1 MALVSSTLPTLPIE
15 AALLTLLDVTLHGRR
30 AAVPGKLLGL
40 RTSADIESVVVQ
52 GQLPFRERF
61 MLVTAVSRDGRTVR
75 VSDGKSSILASC
87 SERLSREAASNGT
100 VPFPASLRDRC
111 LFMNGIVR
119 LRAASRQSPS
129 TKSPL
134 TWTDAMRTHAARLY
148 WQWFRD
154 VAVVDTSAQ
163 PWSAFL
169 KSVSVESF
177 VQVEIEL
184 IHMQSATWAF
194 SNRMTAGDV
203 EDVNTSLRV
212 RRRLATCLSQLLA
225 PIECRTGILA
235 SVATP
240 DAGHSDTTAEVE
252 QRQSEAALGIVT
264 TDSGVTP
271 NGLPLLSTESL
282 RAPPAALAASM
293 RAAAMQRLVQG
304 RDPRLEQRSAVV
316 AAAASSSL
324 IPTQQTIDESGSRS
338 EHEALEAERP
348 SVPST
353 TEIPSSIGHETKSS
367 AEPRPPSAAELEA
380 AIAGMD
386 LPSVEW
392 SSTAGTWGCV
402 GDAEPDSV
410 RDDCAAA
417 EAPRAEHLQA
427 FQQAL
432 MSMRVDQSP
441 PHEERSMNQCNGG
454 TTDENQL
461 SDEPQLNCASLV
473 ATDRSNELGSAVLV
487 GATLQ
492 ESITVGATLT
502 ERHEANSVPL
512 GGSIRCTST
521 AEVEP
526 SKDGPI
532 ECAPIGEDLFANDGS
547 GADRQNNESIPNGT
561 DDSRAPRKESRSR
574 REMERSTHENVSERV
589 VRPSSPTKTAS
600 KDNDPSSS
608 FSDED
613 SSVLGAMREGM
624 SPVPRKRCNAVLPDG
639 DHHEEAAQSVRVT
652 RRRHANRRISKDAKS
667 QANGSRSESK
677 TTGCSTRALLSAS
690 SENGA
695 RAMSPSVDEI
705 GVSAEDKSRTLTS
718 SASPTLETAPTRRS
732 MGRHRS
738 KGQDASPR
746 HLPSPPSRAMKRK
759 LSGDCA
765 QRHRPETAF
774 QKIQIDQAMDHPSET
789 LTFNGAA
796 SDRDLLDTERTA
808 TGPSSTTDSG
818 SLPEPQ
824 DVCMEPASENRG
836 NDQAGEARRST
847 RRRSSHD
854 AVDRAGQRRSTAVQP
869 DGFASVEHKS
879 SQHAVVRRSSR
890 GKKAHAASS
899 DDIAFVDLSSTLAT
913 ASGNGTSHMDIQTLA
928 RDNEHEDATVLRESV
943 TPREHSSSSS
953 TNRHENAYTTTGISP
968 SHQTDTSAEPSPSQ
982 DALPPWARYLRNL
995 GQWRFFSAR
1004 TWRTRQ

>member
-40 RTSADIESVVVQ
+40 RTSADIESVVIQ

-154 VAVVDTSAQ
+154 VAAVDTGAQ

-203 EDVNTSLRV
+203 EDVNYEF
-212 RRRLATCLSQLLA
+212 A
-225 PIECRTGILA
+225 G
-235 SVATP
+235 ATP
-240 DAGHSDTTAEVE
+240 VGHMSEPAAGAHRVSYRNPGKQSPLRMPVTSDTTAEVE

-547 GADRQNNESIPNGT
+547 GADRQNSESIPNGT
-561 DDSRAPRKESRSR
+561 DDSRAPSKESRSR

-652 RRRHANRRISKDAKS
+652 RRRHCK
-667 QANGSRSESK
+667 
-677 TTGCSTRALLSAS
+677 
-690 SENGA
+690 
-695 RAMSPSVDEI
+695 
-705 GVSAEDKSRTLTS
+705 
-718 SASPTLETAPTRRS
+718 PTN
-732 MGRHRS
+732 
-738 KGQDASPR
+738 
-746 HLPSPPSRAMKRK
+746 
-759 LSGDCA
+759 
-765 QRHRPETAF
+765 
-774 QKIQIDQAMDHPSET
+774 I
-789 LTFNGAA
+789 
-796 SDRDLLDTERTA
+796 
-808 TGPSSTTDSG
+808 
-818 SLPEPQ
+818 
-824 DVCMEPASENRG
+824 
-836 NDQAGEARRST
+836 
-847 RRRSSHD
+847 
-854 AVDRAGQRRSTAVQP
+854 
-869 DGFASVEHKS
+869 
-879 SQHAVVRRSSR
+879 
-890 GKKAHAASS
+890 
-899 DDIAFVDLSSTLAT
+899 
-913 ASGNGTSHMDIQTLA
+913 
-928 RDNEHEDATVLRESV
+928 
-943 TPREHSSSSS
+943 
-953 TNRHENAYTTTGISP
+953 
-968 SHQTDTSAEPSPSQ
+968 
-982 DALPPWARYLRNL
+982 
-995 GQWRFFSAR
+995 
-1004 TWRTRQ
+1004 